1 MPTPENGSPVPA
13 RRRTELDLAG
23 IANSVTTVACSVYLV
38 TRSVTIAVTTVLAA
52 ALLGIAELIRRR

>member
-13 RRRTELDLAG
+13 RRRAELDLAG

>member
-1 MPTPENGSPVPA
+1 MPTSENGSPVPA
-13 RRRTELDLAG
+13 RRRRELDLAG
-23 IANSVTTVACSVYLV
+23 IANSVTAVACSVYLV

>member
-1 MPTPENGSPVPA
+1 MPTSENGSPVPA
-13 RRRTELDLAG
+13 RRRRELALAG
-23 IANSVTTVACSVYLV
+23 IANSVATVACSVYLV